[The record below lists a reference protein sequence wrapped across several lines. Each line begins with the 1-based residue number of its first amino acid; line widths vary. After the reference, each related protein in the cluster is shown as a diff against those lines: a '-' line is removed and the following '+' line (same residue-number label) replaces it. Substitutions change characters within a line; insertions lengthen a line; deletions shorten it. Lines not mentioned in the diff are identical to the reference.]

1 MGGWRGHAGST
12 TAPPRAEWVF
22 SCVSTGR
29 VYHVYYLYAP
39 QARIQ
44 TVCDEKEGRKEEG
57 KERKEEEERKRE
69 RERGK
74 GGRREGGEKE
84 KLGAAGACTGGKQG
98 VLDHVRALLPK
109 VVLRGPGHT
118 EYISRKHCQKR
129 NFLRGLRPSTPL
141 ISTSRSLAPSSVQ
154 SHTLRC

>member
-1 MGGWRGHAGST
+1 MRGGGGRGWEGGAGSN

-98 VLDHVRALLPK
+98 VLDHVRALLPTA
-109 VVLRGPGHT
+109 VLRCPGHT
-118 EYISRKHCQKR
+118 EYISRKHC
-129 NFLRGLRPSTPL
+129 
-141 ISTSRSLAPSSVQ
+141 
-154 SHTLRC
+154 

>member
-1 MGGWRGHAGST
+1 M
-12 TAPPRAEWVF
+12 
-22 SCVSTGR
+22 STGR

-98 VLDHVRALLPK
+98 VLDHVRALLPT

-118 EYISRKHCQKR
+118 EYISRKHCQSEI
-129 NFLRGLRPSTPL
+129 FFRGCMRPSTPL
-141 ISTSRSLAPSSVQ
+141 ISTSRSIAPSSVQ

>member
-1 MGGWRGHAGST
+1 M
-12 TAPPRAEWVF
+12 
-22 SCVSTGR
+22 
-29 VYHVYYLYAP
+29 
-39 QARIQ
+39 
-44 TVCDEKEGRKEEG
+44 CDEKEGRKEEG

-118 EYISRKHCQKR
+118 EYISRKHCQSEISSGGAPLDPAD
-129 NFLRGLRPSTPL
+129 FDESQSCPVLSAVTHIALLTPL
-141 ISTSRSLAPSSVQ
+141 
-154 SHTLRC
+154 